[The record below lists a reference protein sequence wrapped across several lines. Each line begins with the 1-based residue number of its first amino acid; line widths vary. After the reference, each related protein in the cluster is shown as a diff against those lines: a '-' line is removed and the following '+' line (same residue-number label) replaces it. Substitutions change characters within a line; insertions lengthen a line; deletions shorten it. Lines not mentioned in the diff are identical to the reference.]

1 MPQAVA
7 ELYNT
12 LSLTAQQE
20 VYDFMMY
27 LVQKQ
32 KNDVKT
38 TFDEINAMFKDDKGW
53 NNEEEMISDIAA
65 FRRERL
71 AKCEY

>member
-12 LSLTAQQE
+12 LSLSAQQE

-32 KNDVKT
+32 KNDTKA
-38 TFDEINAMFKDDKGW
+38 TFDEINALFKDDKGW
-53 NNEEEMISDIAA
+53 NNEEEMISDMAA

>member
-12 LSLTAQQE
+12 LTLTAQQE

-27 LVQKQ
+27 LAQKQ
-32 KNDVKT
+32 KNTIKT
-38 TFDEINAMFKDDKGW
+38 TLDEINEIFKDDKGW
-53 NNEEEMISDIAA
+53 NSEEEMLADMAE
-65 FRRERL
+65 FRRKRL

>member
-12 LSLTAQQE
+12 LSLSAQQE